1 MDTDKKIKQ
10 TTIRLEES
18 LWKEARM
25 QALEEDKPF
34 AQWIVEAIQEKLDK
48 SKNN

>member
-34 AQWIVEAIQEKLDK
+34 AQWIVEAIQEKLERKKTD
-48 SKNN
+48 